1 MTSATAPGQLLRL
14 LGLGFG
20 IAIAVGEMIG
30 SGIMRTPSLVA
41 ASVPVAGAILALW
54 GFGALHAAL
63 QANVLA
69 ELGTALPRVGGQY
82 VFVRRALGDAAG
94 LATGWAMWCAHVAG
108 LAAACIAFGDFL
120 GLIWPWAKGH
130 AAVAAIALQIV
141 LYAAN
146 VAGLREGRTLQG
158 LTSLLKTT
166 LLLAFAGA
174 ALSLAPVRLVLPPP
188 QVQAPLGL
196 LALAAAYQLIRGAY
210 NGWHAPVYFAEE
222 NVAPA
227 RNIPRALFA
236 GIALAGAVYLLV
248 NAALL
253 SALGP
258 LGLAADKLPYATVLA
273 RVAGG
278 WAAALFAL
286 GAMVTVASVA
296 NANVMI
302 APRVLYALARDRL
315 LPTAL
320 VAVNRGGSPY
330 RAFAPTAAV
339 SILLVTIGGF
349 RFVFGLIALLVT
361 LASVLTEIAYFVL
374 RQREPALARPF
385 RARLHPWLPGLALV
399 IDMAL
404 LLLFALADWRGA
416 LFAGALCLAAI
427 PLALM
432 RRPEPTP

>member
-1 MTSATAPGQLLRL
+1 MSPATSPGRLLRL

-20 IAIAVGEMIG
+20 IAIAIGEMIG

-41 ASVPVAGAILALW
+41 ASVPLAGAILALW
-54 GFGALHAAL
+54 GFGALHSAL

-82 VFVRRALGDAAG
+82 VFVRRALGDLAG
-94 LATGWAMWCAHVAG
+94 LATGWAMWCAHVTG
-108 LAAACIAFGDFL
+108 LAAACIAFADFL
-120 GLIWPWAKGH
+120 GLIWPWAARH
-130 AAVAAIALQIV
+130 TAAAAIALQIV

-146 VAGLREGRTLQG
+146 VTGLREGRTLQG
-158 LTSLLKTT
+158 LTSLLKTA

-174 ALSLAPVRLVLPPP
+174 ALSLAPVRLALPPP
-188 QVQAPLGL
+188 QVEAPLGL

-258 LGLAADKLPYATVLA
+258 FGLAADKLPYATVLA

-278 WAAALFAL
+278 WAATLFAL

-315 LPTAL
+315 LPAAL

-339 SILLVTIGGF
+339 SILLATIGGF

-374 RQREPALARPF
+374 RRREPALARPF
-385 RARLHPWLPGLALV
+385 RARLHPWLPGLALAV
-399 IDMAL
+399 DMAL
-404 LLLFALADWRGA
+404 LVLFVLADWRGA
-416 LFAGALCLAAI
+416 LFAGALCLAVI
-427 PLALM
+427 PLALA
-432 RRPEPTP
+432 RREKPEP

>member
-54 GFGALHAAL
+54 AFGALHAGL

-108 LAAACIAFGDFL
+108 LAAACIAFADFL
-120 GLIWPWAKGH
+120 GLIWPWAAGH
-130 AAVAAIALQIV
+130 PAVAGIGLQIV
-141 LYAAN
+141 LYTAN

-166 LLLAFAGA
+166 LLLAFAAA
-174 ALSLAPVRLVLPPP
+174 ALTLAPVRVVLPPH
-188 QVQAPLGL
+188 VETPLGL

-315 LPTAL
+315 LPAAL
-320 VAVNRGGSPY
+320 VAVNQGGSPY

-361 LASVLTEIAYFVL
+361 LASVLTEISYFVL

-385 RARLHPWLPGLALV
+385 RAKLHPWLPGLALA
-399 IDMAL
+399 IDLVL

-416 LFAGALCLAAI
+416 LFAGALCIVAV
-427 PLALM
+427 PLALA
-432 RRPEPTP
+432 RRPEPVP

>member
-41 ASVPVAGAILALW
+41 ASVPVAGGILALW
-54 GFGALHAAL
+54 AFGALHAGL

-120 GLIWPWAKGH
+120 GLIWPWAAGH
-130 AAVAAIALQIV
+130 PAVAGIGLQIV

-166 LLLAFAGA
+166 LLLAFAAA
-174 ALSLAPVRLVLPPP
+174 ALTLAPVRVVLPP
-188 QVQAPLGL
+188 QAETPLGL

-315 LPTAL
+315 LPAAL
-320 VAVNRGGSPY
+320 VAVNQGGSPY

-339 SILLVTIGGF
+339 SILLVTIGAF

-385 RARLHPWLPGLALV
+385 RAKLHPWLPGLALV
-399 IDMAL
+399 IDLAL
-404 LLLFALADWRGA
+404 LLLFVLADWRGA

-427 PLALM
+427 PLALA
-432 RRPEPTP
+432 RRPEPAP

>member
-1 MTSATAPGQLLRL
+1 MSPATSPGRLLRL

-41 ASVPVAGAILALW
+41 ASVPLAAAILALW

-82 VFVRRALGDAAG
+82 VFVRRALGDLAG
-94 LATGWAMWCAHVAG
+94 LATGWAMWCAHVTG
-108 LAAACIAFGDFL
+108 LAAACIAFADFL
-120 GLIWPWAKGH
+120 GLIWPWAARH
-130 AAVAAIALQIV
+130 TAAAAIALQIV

-146 VAGLREGRTLQG
+146 VTGLREGRTLQG
-158 LTSLLKTT
+158 LTSLLKTA

-174 ALSLAPVRLVLPPP
+174 ALSLAPVRLALPPP
-188 QVQAPLGL
+188 QVEAPLGL

-258 LGLAADKLPYATVLA
+258 FGLAADKLPYATVLA

-278 WAAALFAL
+278 WAATLFAL

-315 LPTAL
+315 LPAAL

-339 SILLVTIGGF
+339 SILLATIGGF

-374 RQREPALARPF
+374 RRREPALARPF
-385 RARLHPWLPGLALV
+385 RARLHPWLPGLALAV
-399 IDMAL
+399 DMAL
-404 LLLFALADWRGA
+404 LVLFVLADWRGA
-416 LFAGALCLAAI
+416 LFAGALCLAVI
-427 PLALM
+427 PLALA
-432 RRPEPTP
+432 RREKPEP